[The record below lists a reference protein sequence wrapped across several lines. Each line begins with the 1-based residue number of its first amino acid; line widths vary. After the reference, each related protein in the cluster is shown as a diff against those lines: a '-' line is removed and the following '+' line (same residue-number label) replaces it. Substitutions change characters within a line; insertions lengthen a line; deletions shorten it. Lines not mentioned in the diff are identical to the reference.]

1 MSNALW
7 FDNIRI
13 YHLLIDRFN
22 GGWQTPPKSE
32 NVFCGGNLQGVINK
46 LDYIKELGFNAVML
60 SPIFKTANYHGY
72 HTLNFDEVDPHYGTW
87 EDYQQ
92 LLDLAHD
99 KGMRIIC
106 DFVPNH
112 CWYQAP
118 IFEASLL
125 KNGGK
130 HRDWFWY
137 KNDDSD
143 EFVSFLGFGDLP
155 KFNLTNPE
163 VASFMIETAEKL
175 VRMGVDAF
183 RIDHALGQPHSFLK
197 QFRERMQA
205 VRSDIV
211 VFGEV
216 WAFGIGPQLASQ
228 LYFKTD
234 ARLQEFLAQDTKPFS
249 QDSLQADYVGTLDGV
264 LDFAYRDI
272 LLEEIHAGRGIK
284 GNTTLKRKVE
294 EHFAKYPKDFKL
306 ILFLDNHDTDRF
318 LFDCHDDVNLL
329 QEALEFTKELS
340 RPFSFLY
347 GTEQQM
353 TNNPSIFNAEPYAD
367 LRVRNC
373 MDWTKLANKTMN
385 TETYKLGE
393 ELDSFNS
400 EEVQKGIL
408 DLLEQGGSVVLDMT
422 ACKYISS
429 SGLRVLL
436 YTKKVAASKGQ
447 KLYLKGVSDEVKDIM
462 DVTGFNNFF
471 DYA

>member
-1 MSNALW
+1 MDKALW

-22 GGWQTPPKSE
+22 GGWQVPPKSE
-32 NVFCGGNLQGVINK
+32 NVFCGGNLQGVIDK

-60 SPIFKTANYHGY
+60 SPIFASANYHGY
-72 HTLNFDEVDPHYGTW
+72 HTQNFDDVDPHLGTW

-92 LLDLAHD
+92 LLDTAHA
-99 KGMRIIC
+99 KGMKIIC

-112 CWYQAP
+112 CWYEAP
-118 IFEASLL
+118 MFQEALV

-130 HRDWFWY
+130 HRDWFFF
-137 KNDDSD
+137 KDAASD

-163 VASFMIETAEKL
+163 VANFMIDKAEKL
-175 VRMGVDAF
+175 ARMGVDAF
-183 RIDHALGQPHSFLK
+183 RIDHALGQPHSFLQSLRGSLEK
-197 QFRERMQA
+197 INN
-205 VRSDIV
+205 DIV

-234 ARLQEFLAQDTKPFS
+234 SRLQEFLAQETKPFS
-249 QDSLQADYVGTLDGV
+249 QDDLQADYVGTLDGV

-284 GNTTLKRKVE
+284 GNTTFKSKIAD
-294 EHFAKYPKDFKL
+294 HFAKYPADFKL
-306 ILFLDNHDTDRF
+306 VLFLDNHDTDRF

-329 QEALEFTKELS
+329 QEAIDVTMELS

-347 GTEQQM
+347 GTEQLM
-353 TNNPSIFNAEPYAD
+353 TINKTIFNAEPYAD

-373 MDWTKLANKTMN
+373 MDWSKQPAALN
-385 TETYKLGE
+385 LH
-393 ELDSFNS
+393 
-400 EEVQKGIL
+400 
-408 DLLEQGGSVVLDMT
+408 
-422 ACKYISS
+422 
-429 SGLRVLL
+429 
-436 YTKKVAASKGQ
+436 KK
-447 KLYLKGVSDEVKDIM
+447 
-462 DVTGFNNFF
+462 
-471 DYA
+471 